1 MKLSRNFPLNA
12 LRVFDSAARHLSFT
26 KAGEELGMTQTAVSY
41 QIKLLED
48 FVGSALFERKPRQ
61 LRLTE
66 NGRRLAPRVTDGLT
80 TLVEAVS
87 DLKQSTGGTLFIHTT
102 PTFAARWLSRHLVSF
117 QIENPDLAVRLETSQ
132 DFVDFSGLNVDLAIR
147 VGSGN
152 WPGLKSHLLMRGGFS
167 PMLSPSLADS
177 IGGVKTPEDLLKLRI
192 IDPTDPWWTLWFK
205 AAGIDD
211 PSFLQRTGSRMG
223 AQTFEAAAAIAGQGV
238 AILTPEFYTDEIA
251 LGRLIQPFDIL
262 SYDAANYWLVYPEN
276 RSRSRKIALFC
287 DWIFSLVPQAK

>member
-48 FVGSALFERKPRQ
+48 FVGSSLFERKPRQ
-61 LRLTE
+61 LQLTE
-66 NGRRLAPRVTDGLT
+66 NGKRLAPRVKDGLE
-80 TLVEAVS
+80 TLVEAVA

-102 PTFAARWLSRHLVSF
+102 PTFAARWLSRYLVSF

-147 VGSGN
+147 SGPGN
-152 WPGLKSHLLMRGGFS
+152 WPGLKSHLLMRGGFT

-211 PSFLQRTGSRMG
+211 PSLQRTGSRMG

-262 SYDAANYWLVYPEN
+262 SYEAANYWLVYPEN

-287 DWIFSLVPQAK
+287 DWIFSLVPQAE